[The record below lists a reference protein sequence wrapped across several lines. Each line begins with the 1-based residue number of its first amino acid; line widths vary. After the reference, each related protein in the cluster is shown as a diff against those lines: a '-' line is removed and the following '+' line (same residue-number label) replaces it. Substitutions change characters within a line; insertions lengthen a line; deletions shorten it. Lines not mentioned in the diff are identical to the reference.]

1 MSKFNI
7 LFNRIIFESSF
18 DNPDFITL
26 NNKYFSSKNVICKYS
41 SHSIDRVIE
50 RTFIENEDMSISE
63 QEEKIKEN
71 IGAAIDHI
79 INDKNLV
86 KQIKSKELSRLSVEI
101 RVSTKKFNNKQHLHL
116 IIPMI
121 WKAKINKFNVIIKTI
136 YFSKNIQL
144 NNKINHPT
152 NIVIVIDGI

>member
-1 MSKFNI
+1 MSKFSI
-7 LFNRIIFESSF
+7 LFDRIIFESSF

-41 SHSIDRVIE
+41 NHSINRVIE

-71 IGAAIDHI
+71 IGAAIDYI

-101 RVSTKKFNNKQHLHL
+101 RVSTKKFNNNQRLHL

-121 WKAKINKFNVIIKTI
+121 WKSKLNKFSVIIKTI
-136 YFSKNIQL
+136 YFSKNIRL
-144 NNKINHPT
+144 NKTNHP
-152 NIVIVIDGI
+152 NDIVVIIDGI

>member
-1 MSKFNI
+1 MSKFSI
-7 LFNRIIFESSF
+7 LFDRIIFESSF

-41 SHSIDRVIE
+41 NHSINRVIE
-50 RTFIENEDMSISE
+50 RTFIENEDMIISE

-71 IGAAIDHI
+71 IGAAIDYI

-101 RVSTKKFNNKQHLHL
+101 RVSTKKFNNNQRLHL

-136 YFSKNIQL
+136 YFSKNIRL
-144 NNKINHPT
+144 NKTNHP
-152 NIVIVIDGI
+152 NDIVVIIDGI

>member
-1 MSKFNI
+1 MSKFSI
-7 LFNRIIFESSF
+7 LFDRIIFESSF

-41 SHSIDRVIE
+41 NHSINRVIE

-71 IGAAIDHI
+71 IGAAIDYI

-86 KQIKSKELSRLSVEI
+86 KQIKSKELSHLSVEI
-101 RVSTKKFNNKQHLHL
+101 RVSTKKFNNNQRLHL

-121 WKAKINKFNVIIKTI
+121 WKSKINKFSVIIKTI
-136 YFSKNIQL
+136 YFSKNIRL
-144 NNKINHPT
+144 NKTNHP
-152 NIVIVIDGI
+152 NDIVVIIDGI

>member
-1 MSKFNI
+1 MSKFSI
-7 LFNRIIFESSF
+7 LFDRIIFESSF

-41 SHSIDRVIE
+41 NHSINRVIE
-50 RTFIENEDMSISE
+50 RTFIENENMSISE

-71 IGAAIDHI
+71 IGAAIDYI

-101 RVSTKKFNNKQHLHL
+101 RVSTKKFNNNQRLHL

-121 WKAKINKFNVIIKTI
+121 WKSKINKFSVIIKTI
-136 YFSKNIQL
+136 YFSKNIRL
-144 NNKINHPT
+144 NKTNHP
-152 NIVIVIDGI
+152 NDIVVIIDGI

>member
-1 MSKFNI
+1 MSKFSI
-7 LFNRIIFESSF
+7 LFDRIIFESSF

-41 SHSIDRVIE
+41 NHSINRVIE

-71 IGAAIDHI
+71 IGAAIDYI

-101 RVSTKKFNNKQHLHL
+101 RVSTKKFNNNQRLHL

-121 WKAKINKFNVIIKTI
+121 WKSKINKFSVIIKTI
-136 YFSKNIQL
+136 YFSKNIRL
-144 NNKINHPT
+144 NKTNHP
-152 NIVIVIDGI
+152 NDIVVIIDGI

>member
-1 MSKFNI
+1 
-7 LFNRIIFESSF
+7 
-18 DNPDFITL
+18 
-26 NNKYFSSKNVICKYS
+26 
-41 SHSIDRVIE
+41 
-50 RTFIENEDMSISE
+50 MSISE

-116 IIPMI
+116 IITMI

-136 YFSKNIQL
+136 YFSKKIQL
-144 NNKINHPT
+144 NNKINHPAD
-152 NIVIVIDGI
+152 IVIVIDGI

>member
-1 MSKFNI
+1 MSKFSI
-7 LFNRIIFESSF
+7 LFDRIIFESSF

-41 SHSIDRVIE
+41 NHSINRVIE

-71 IGAAIDHI
+71 IGAAIDYI

-86 KQIKSKELSRLSVEI
+86 KQIKSK
-101 RVSTKKFNNKQHLHL
+101 
-116 IIPMI
+116 
-121 WKAKINKFNVIIKTI
+121 
-136 YFSKNIQL
+136 
-144 NNKINHPT
+144 
-152 NIVIVIDGI
+152 

>member
-1 MSKFNI
+1 MSKFSI
-7 LFNRIIFESSF
+7 LFDRIIFESSF

-41 SHSIDRVIE
+41 NHSINRVIE

-71 IGAAIDHI
+71 IGAAIDYI

-101 RVSTKKFNNKQHLHL
+101 RVSTKKFNNNQRLHL

-121 WKAKINKFNVIIKTI
+121 WKSKINKFSVIIKTL
-136 YFSKNIQL
+136 YFSKNIRL
-144 NNKINHPT
+144 NKTNHP
-152 NIVIVIDGI
+152 NDIVVIIDGI